1 MKVTKVFFIL
11 LLLAAS
17 MASCWREDLSKCWK
31 NDVSLIFTA
40 EKFQFE
46 PEAESASDIAA
57 MMDFVDFYLFKVQ
70 DNKMTPVD
78 SGRVNKDMMK
88 GDFFQVDFKELK
100 FGDYVIAAVANNEK
114 HFSNVK
120 DTADLKVVYDTDNN
134 RNDYYV
140 AVKKFN
146 VECYCQ
152 FSEFVKLFN
161 TQGELEIRMNNLP
174 ENIIGAE
181 ITVDN
186 VYETCKV
193 DTTYYGKK
201 KLTKYVESEPVDSE
215 GDGNKETKNKFVGLD
230 LFTFPTTNN
239 ELSPVT
245 VKLFMKGFDGKPVI
259 AKTYERDVYIPRN
272 NTRRMKCD
280 FNGAI
285 VANPEWEIT
294 INPEWDGVNDSD
306 QGVEI

>member
-1 MKVTKVFFIL
+1 MKLTKVFIIL
-11 LLLAAS
+11 IALSAS

-40 EKFQFE
+40 EKFQFA
-46 PEAESASDIAA
+46 PDAESASDIAA

-70 DNKMTPVD
+70 DNKLTPVD

-88 GDFFQVDFKELK
+88 GDFFQVDFHELQ

-120 DTADLKVVYDTDNN
+120 DTADLKVVYDTENN

-140 AVKKFN
+140 AVKDFH

-201 KLTKYVESEPVDSE
+201 TLTNYVEAEVVNND
-215 GDGNKETKNKFVGLD
+215 GDGNQVTKNNFIGMD

-239 ELSPVT
+239 EVSLVT

-259 AKTYERDVYIPRN
+259 ATTCKENVYIPRN
-272 NTRRMKCD
+272 NTRRMECD
-280 FNGAI
+280 FKGSI

-294 INPEWDGVNDSD
+294 INPEWDGVNDND